1 MDTIRFMKGDISL
14 EQEVRELP
22 KYQNN
27 SVLSPDAFSGA
38 RILLYPSGIF
48 KIIK

>member
-1 MDTIRFMKGDISL
+1 MDTIRFMKGDVSL

-27 SVLSPDAFSGA
+27 SALSPDAYSGA
-38 RILLYPSGIF
+38 RILLYPSGF
-48 KIIK
+48 F